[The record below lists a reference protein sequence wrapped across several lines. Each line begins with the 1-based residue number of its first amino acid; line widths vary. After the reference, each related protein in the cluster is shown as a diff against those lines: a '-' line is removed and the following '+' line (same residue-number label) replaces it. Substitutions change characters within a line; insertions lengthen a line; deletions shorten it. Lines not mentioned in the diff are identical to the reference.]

1 MCLVGTSLSTRSRG
15 LTIKNHS
22 NALLSRCSFH
32 ALLNPTSDQSSSSK
46 RYIRRAQTDPYG
58 KAKASWKGEK
68 VYIARSA
75 HKLIQLDHQLRL
87 FPRTS
92 SAPLR
97 VLDLGA
103 SPGGWTEVAMERLER
118 LRITD
123 SRFHQLVACD
133 LSALA
138 PGLLSKVPSNT
149 QLNFVQGDFLLAETQ
164 ARILEALG
172 KGRGSMIILSDLL
185 GPISGIPIRD
195 AQASLEL
202 CLSVIELAKGVMG
215 IEQEGSLV
223 IKHLQSDLSE
233 EVRKVLRDGWK
244 SVKWVKPLASRS
256 ESREG
261 YFVARQRRPESSAL
275 ER

>member
-1 MCLVGTSLSTRSRG
+1 
-15 LTIKNHS
+15 
-22 NALLSRCSFH
+22 
-32 ALLNPTSDQSSSSK
+32 
-46 RYIRRAQTDPYG
+46 
-58 KAKASWKGEK
+58 
-68 VYIARSA
+68 
-75 HKLIQLDHQLRL
+75 
-87 FPRTS
+87 
-92 SAPLR
+92 
-97 VLDLGA
+97 
-103 SPGGWTEVAMERLER
+103 MERLER

-233 EVRKVLRDGWK
+233 EVRKALRDGWK